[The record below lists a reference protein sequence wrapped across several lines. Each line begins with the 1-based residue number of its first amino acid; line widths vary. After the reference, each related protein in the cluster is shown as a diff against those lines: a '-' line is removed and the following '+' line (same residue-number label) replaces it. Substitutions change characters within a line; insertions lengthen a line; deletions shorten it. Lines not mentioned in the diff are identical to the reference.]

1 MLDRLKRTAQ
11 AALKSLGLYH
21 RIKSS
26 VAYDLYW
33 RLANPALLAGRDEE
47 VAFFRRLLGGFQ
59 ANDLVFDIGANQGH
73 KTDIFLRL
81 GARVI
86 AVDPDAANGRILRES
101 LLQNRLRKKPVMV
114 VTKAVS
120 DRNGIETMWVDKPG
134 SAKNTLNSKWVETL
148 QSDAARFGQTLEFEN
163 KVEVETVTL
172 DELIRLYGQPFYIKI
187 DVEGHEPGVLRGLST
202 SVPFVSFEVNLPEF
216 LPEALQCVDLLHALD
231 PLGEFNYAVECRGE
245 MACDQWLKARSF
257 PDVLRAC
264 HEPSIEVFWRKPTA
278 A

>member
-1 MLDRLKRTAQ
+1 MLNNLKRTAQ
-11 AALKSLGLYH
+11 TTLQRLGLYH

-33 RLANPALLAGRDEE
+33 RLVNPALLAARDEE
-47 VAFFRRLLGGFQ
+47 VAFFRRVLGGFQ

-81 GARVI
+81 GSRVI
-86 AVDPDAANGRILRES
+86 AVDPDQTNGRILRENF
-101 LLQNRLRKKPVMV
+101 LQNRLRKRPVTV

-120 DRNGIETMWVDKPG
+120 DQSGLETMWVDKPG

-148 QSDAARFGQTLEFEN
+148 QSDAGRFGQTLEFQN

-202 SVPFVSFEVNLPEF
+202 SV
-216 LPEALQCVDLLHALD
+216 
-231 PLGEFNYAVECRGE
+231 
-245 MACDQWLKARSF
+245 
-257 PDVLRAC
+257 
-264 HEPSIEVFWRKPTA
+264 
-278 A
+278 